1 MSLLAGLMIAGPIA
15 AIFMVVVNAVVPG
28 QSITFG
34 ILYPLIVGVLPTL
47 LGTLGGGL
55 VTALAGAVR
64 AGVAAMLGG
73 AVGRATQA
81 TGATAS
87 AAPSGVVR
95 LSVPRTTVATRTPA
109 QAEVAPGVKAIVVPA
124 KLGPVITPATVK
136 SAVQEAR
143 MKEAVAETLAEAREI
158 GPGATYIFE
167 GPEAYRRHA
176 EELAREPEIRPKWEA
191 FKAGIKTLGRE
202 AGRRAW
208 ANVKVLVR
216 ESREAFKYHLE
227 RQLGIRLAFGSTR
240 KIALSGREAY
250 SDML

>member
-1 MSLLAGLMIAGPIA
+1 
-15 AIFMVVVNAVVPG
+15 VVNAVVPG

-55 VTALAGAVR
+55 VTALAGAIR

-73 AVGRATQA
+73 ATGRAVQT
-81 TGATAS
+81 TSGATS

-95 LSVPRTTVATRTPA
+95 LSAPRLAPAVTGPA
-109 QAEVAPGVKAIVVPA
+109 QVEVAPGVRAIAIPVKP
-124 KLGPVITPATVK
+124 GPIITPATVK
-136 SAVQEAR
+136 RAVQEAR
-143 MKEAVAETLAEAREI
+143 MREAVAEALAEAREI
-158 GPGATYIFE
+158 GPGITFTLQ
-167 GPEAYRRHA
+167 GPEAYRKHA
-176 EELAREPEIRPKWEA
+176 EELAKEPEIHPKWEA

-208 ANVKVLVR
+208 TNIRALAR

-227 RQLGIRLAFGSTR
+227 RGLGVRLGHKSLVETKRDYTSTR
-240 KIALSGREAY
+240 IIEFW
-250 SDML
+250 